1 MNPGHPGPLQPG
13 TQHPGT
19 GPGAAPGPDLGGRR
33 RYRHHRP
40 PGTLLLVAHGSRD
53 PRHAATVT
61 DLAARVRALRP
72 GLPVEVGYLDH
83 CAPRISQVLARL
95 DATPPHSARNPR
107 NAAEHDVQHD
117 AAQHA
122 AGSSA
127 RHTAEVVALP
137 LLLNRA
143 FHARSDIPAVLA
155 EAAAAHPA
163 LTVRQ
168 GPVLGPSPLLLDA
181 LDRRLAEVGVRPS
194 PRAGIVL
201 AAAGSS
207 DPAANAVT
215 RQVAAAWQRSR
226 GWGAV
231 EVAHASAA
239 PPRVADAVTAL
250 RARGLTTL
258 AVAPYLLAPGLLPDR
273 ITAEA
278 HAADV
283 DTVAA
288 PLGATPELA
297 HLLLTR
303 YDEALRAHT
312 ADLRLL
318 TRTG

>member
-1 MNPGHPGPLQPG
+1 MRRQRSARQ
-13 TQHPGT
+13 QH
-19 GPGAAPGPDLGGRR
+19 RV
-33 RYRHHRP
+33 P

-72 GLPVEVGYLDH
+72 GLRVETGYLDH
-83 CAPRISQVLARL
+83 CTPRIGQVLARL
-95 DATPPHSARNPR
+95 DA
-107 NAAEHDVQHD
+107 
-117 AAQHA
+117 
-122 AGSSA
+122 AGA
-127 RHTAEVVALP
+127 GAPVVALP

-155 EAAAAHPA
+155 EAAAAHPS

-168 GPVLGPSPLLLDA
+168 GPVLGPSPLLLDT
-181 LDRRLAEVGVRPS
+181 LDRRLAEAGVRPS
-194 PRAGIVL
+194 PRTGIVL

-215 RQVAAAWQRSR
+215 RQVAADWQRLR

-239 PPRVADAVTAL
+239 PPRVADAVAAL
-250 RARGLTTL
+250 RARGLDAL

-273 ITAEA
+273 IGAEA
-278 HAADV
+278 RAAGV
-283 DTVAA
+283 TTVAA
-288 PLGATPELA
+288 PLGASPELA
-297 HLLLTR
+297 RLLLR
-303 YDEALRAHT
+303 RHDETLLLRAAEHPSL
-312 ADLRLL
+312 AL

>member
-1 MNPGHPGPLQPG
+1 MTTAPRSTAPRATPPGSAAAASG
-13 TQHPGT
+13 TAH
-19 GPGAAPGPDLGGRR
+19 AAVPE
-33 RYRHHRP
+33 
-40 PGTLLLVAHGSRD
+40 GTLLLVAHGSRD

-72 GLPVEVGYLDH
+72 GLAVEVGYLDH
-83 CAPRISQVLARL
+83 CAPRIGQVLGRL
-95 DATPPHSARNPR
+95 EGPVT
-107 NAAEHDVQHD
+107 
-117 AAQHA
+117 
-122 AGSSA
+122 
-127 RHTAEVVALP
+127 ALP

-155 EAAAAHPA
+155 ESAAAHPG

-181 LDRRLAEVGVRPS
+181 LDRRLAEAGVRPS
-194 PRAGIVL
+194 ADTGIVL

-215 RQVAAAWQRSR
+215 REVAAVWQRLR

-239 PPRVADAVTAL
+239 PPRVADAVAAL
-250 RARGLTTL
+250 RARGLTRL

-278 HAADV
+278 HAAGV
-283 DTVAA
+283 GTVAG
-288 PLGATPELA
+288 PLGAAPELA
-297 HLLLTR
+297 RLLLHR
-303 YDEALRAHT
+303 HDQALRSHRT
-312 ADLRLL
+312 EQPVLRLS
-318 TRTG
+318 RVG